1 MKRVVILLLICLS
14 NGWLFANHWTPNES
28 EYENNMTLTGVIQ
41 INGEEQHSTT
51 LEVGV
56 FCEGECRG
64 SGYAVYF
71 FPTQRYVIQL
81 LIFGE
86 NGNPLTF
93 KLYDSSLGQEIDM
106 ASPDPVTFNANGY
119 GSLSDP
125 YVLNFTGSVDE
136 NYVITVNTYP
146 EDGGIVVGAG
156 SYHEGQT
163 CTLVAMPNAGY
174 AFSNWTEN
182 GIVVS
187 ANPTYT
193 FSVTCNHAVI
203 ANFTVV
209 GNETHW
215 VPNDSDYENN
225 MTLTGIIQINGV
237 EQHSSTLEVG
247 VFCGE
252 ECRSSG
258 LTTCFPPTQR
268 YLVQLLVFGE
278 EGDQLTFKLYDHN
291 IGQELNLISP
301 DAVTFVPNGYGAL
314 GNPYVL
320 NFTGTTTE
328 TYTLDI
334 IGSLNAGGYYLIAFP
349 VDDINPIDIPG
360 MTSGNYD
367 LYYFDESQ
375 NGAEWRNYK
384 TNTFKLHSGKGYLY
398 AHSTDIT
405 LTFTGTPY
413 NSDGQVS
420 LAYTEGDHPGWN
432 LIGNPFVC
440 NAKLVNANN
449 EPLPYYRM
457 NATGNAIEVVAPGT
471 PIAPM
476 EGIFYKASENGVV
489 YFIRA
494 D

>member
-1 MKRVVILLLICLS
+1 M
-14 NGWLFANHWTPNES
+14 
-28 EYENNMTLTGVIQ
+28 
-41 INGEEQHSTT
+41 
-51 LEVGV
+51 
-56 FCEGECRG
+56 
-64 SGYAVYF
+64 
-71 FPTQRYVIQL
+71 
-81 LIFGE
+81 
-86 NGNPLTF
+86 
-93 KLYDSSLGQEIDM
+93 
-106 ASPDPVTFNANGY
+106 
-119 GSLSDP
+119 
-125 YVLNFTGSVDE
+125 
-136 NYVITVNTYP
+136 ITVNTYP

-457 NATGNAIEVVAPGT
+457 NATGNALEVVAPGT

-476 EGIFYKASENGVV
+476 EGIFYKASGNEVV